1 MSLIGIVT
9 VLYNSE
15 TVVEEFFETL
25 NNQTF
30 KDFVLYV
37 VDNNSPDNSLEKS
50 KKLAKNC
57 FFKTIFIE
65 NSDNYGVAKGNN
77 IGIKKSLEDGCD
89 YVLLSNNDIYLENNT
104 IELLLKNVKNDD
116 AKLAVPKIYYYNS
129 NLIWCAGG
137 KFDRISG
144 MTRHYN
150 VGEEDYGQCDKKKI
164 VEYAP
169 TCFMIISKDVFEKI
183 GIMDEDYFV
192 YFDDTDFM
200 YRAYKA
206 KIPLYYFPESRLFHK
221 ESVSTGLKS
230 PFSLYYQMRNIVIYN
245 NKYHSNLYLLYIV
258 FRNIAY
264 LIFKISFTNK
274 FKVLKAGFNG
284 LFDGIKFINNKR
296 NK

>member
-104 IELLLKNVKNDD
+104 IELLLKNVKNDN
-116 AKLAVPKIYYYNS
+116 AKLAVPKIYYYNC
-129 NLIWCAGG
+129 NINIIDMNKIEVNAKLQYAFGG
-137 KFDRISG
+137 LPLSKAQKQMLAEVI
-144 MTRHYN
+144 
-150 VGEEDYGQCDKKKI
+150 CDVRKR
-164 VEYAP
+164 
-169 TCFMIISKDVFEKI
+169 CF
-183 GIMDEDYFV
+183 
-192 YFDDTDFM
+192 
-200 YRAYKA
+200 
-206 KIPLYYFPESRLFHK
+206 
-221 ESVSTGLKS
+221 
-230 PFSLYYQMRNIVIYN
+230 
-245 NKYHSNLYLLYIV
+245 
-258 FRNIAY
+258 
-264 LIFKISFTNK
+264 
-274 FKVLKAGFNG
+274 
-284 LFDGIKFINNKR
+284 
-296 NK
+296 